1 MHTVAHQKPHSFF
14 PLFVLKDGDPAVTH
28 YCPGCGHGTLHKFI
42 AEAIDDLGIQNRT
55 IIVSPVGCSVFA
67 YHYFDVGNVQ
77 SAHGRAP
84 AVATGIKR
92 SRPESIVLSYQG
104 DGDLASIGTAEIIHA
119 ANRGEQI
126 TVFFVNNAIYGMTGG
141 QMAPTSL
148 LGQKTSTTPLG
159 RNAALQGFPLRVCE
173 MLSSLDGVAYLERVA
188 LAGSKNHMK
197 ARAAVRKAIRY
208 QVEGHGF
215 SLVEVLSACPTGWKL
230 KPADAWR
237 WIEEKMLPVFPLGVY
252 KDSKTPNSSSQWVAS
267 AVRSSDIPSCL
278 DLETNGKNGSPDKG
292 KKANGMEYRAIK
304 IAGFGGQGVLSLGV
318 ILATAA
324 MREGYRT
331 SWLPS
336 YGPEM
341 RGGTANCNVILSPRE
356 IGCPM
361 SDSPEILIAMNSP
374 SLMRFHSQVKPGG
387 LVLYDCSLINVP
399 PRELRAGAVGIPASQ
414 VAHELG
420 ETKVANTVLL
430 GAMMV
435 KLPFLSQES
444 IHLAIDENLGSEK
457 LRQLNRKALELGRQH
472 CSRSNVDI
480 IPDSST
486 HGAPGTHS

>member
-1 MHTVAHQKPHSFF
+1 MYTVAHRKPESFF
-14 PLFVLKDGDPAVTH
+14 PLFKLKDGDPAVTH
-28 YCPGCGHGTLHKFI
+28 YCPGCGHGALHKFI
-42 AEAIDDLGIQNRT
+42 AEAIDDLGIQDRT
-55 IIVSPVGCSVFA
+55 ILVSPVGCSVFA

-119 ANRGEQI
+119 ANRGERI

-141 QMAPTSL
+141 QMAPTTL

-159 RNAALQGFPLRVCE
+159 RNAVQQGYPLRICE
-173 MLSSLDGVAYLERVA
+173 MLSTLEGVAYLERVA

-208 QVEGHGF
+208 QVEGRGF
-215 SLVEVLSACPTGWKL
+215 CLVEVLSACPTGWKL

-237 WIEEKMLPVFPLGVY
+237 WIEEKMLPVFPLAVY
-252 KDSKTPNSSSQWVAS
+252 KDTGVTPPTSQLVAS
-267 AVRSSDIPSCL
+267 VISSSDIPSYL
-278 DLETNGKNGSPDKG
+278 DLKSNGKNDLLDRG
-292 KKANGMEYRAIK
+292 KKANGLEFRAIK

-318 ILATAA
+318 ILATAG

-341 RGGTANCNVILSPRE
+341 RGGTANCNVILSPQE
-356 IGCPM
+356 IGCPVA
-361 SDSPEILIAMNSP
+361 DSPEILVVMNSP
-374 SLMRFHSQVKPGG
+374 SLVRFHGQVKAGG
-387 LVLYDCSLINVP
+387 MILYDSSLIKVP
-399 PRELRAGAVGIPASQ
+399 PRDLRAGAIGIPASRL
-414 VAHELG
+414 AHELG
-420 ETKVANTVLL
+420 ETKVANIILL
-430 GAMMV
+430 GAMMA

-444 IHLAIDENLGSEK
+444 IHLAIDENLGNERF
-457 LRQLNRKALELGRQH
+457 RQLNRKALELGRQH
-472 CSRSNVDI
+472 CSPESVSI
-480 IPDSST
+480 LP
-486 HGAPGTHS
+486 A

>member
-1 MHTVAHQKPHSFF
+1 MYTVAHRKPESFF
-14 PLFVLKDGDPAVTH
+14 PLFALKDGDPSVTH
-28 YCPGCGHGTLHKFI
+28 YCPGCGHGALHKFI
-42 AEAIDDLGIQNRT
+42 AEAIDDLGIQDRT
-55 IIVSPVGCSVFA
+55 ILVSPVGCSVFA

-119 ANRGEQI
+119 ANRGENI

-141 QMAPTSL
+141 QMAPTTL

-159 RNAALQGFPLRVCE
+159 RNAMQQGFPLKICE
-173 MLSSLDGVAYLERVA
+173 MLSSLEGTTYLERVA
-188 LAGSKNHMK
+188 LAGPKNHMK

-208 QVEGHGF
+208 QMEGRGF
-215 SLVEVLSACPTGWKL
+215 SLVEVLSACPTGWKI

-237 WIEEKMLPVFPLGVY
+237 WIEEQMLPVFPLAVY
-252 KDSKTPNSSSQWVAS
+252 KDTDVKIPISPGVPLVVPSP
-267 AVRSSDIPSCL
+267 DIPSCL
-278 DLETNGKNGSPDKG
+278 DLKSNGNNGSLDKG
-292 KKANGMEYRAIK
+292 KKPTGLQFHAIK

-341 RGGTANCNVILSPRE
+341 RGGTAHCNVILSPKE
-356 IGCPM
+356 IGCPLA
-361 SDSPEILIAMNSP
+361 DSPEILVVMNSP
-374 SLMRFHSQVKPGG
+374 SLVRFHSQVKAGG
-387 LVLYDCSLINVP
+387 LILYDSSLIKVP
-399 PRELRAGAVGIPASQ
+399 PRDLKAGAVGVPASQ
-414 VAHELG
+414 LAYDLG
-420 ETKVANTVLL
+420 EIKVANIVLL
-430 GAMMV
+430 GALMARI
-435 KLPFLSQES
+435 PFLIQES
-444 IHLAIDENLGSEK
+444 IHLAIDENLRNDR
-457 LRQLNRKALELGRQH
+457 LRQLNREALELGRNY
-472 CSRSNVDI
+472 CVMESAGIS
-480 IPDSST
+480 P
-486 HGAPGTHS
+486 A